1 MIGAAPT
8 LGRGSGRDRR
18 LLGAT
23 LLALAALAPASTP
36 ADADAQRE
44 APLARSLERQLGP
57 GAEVDLS
64 SETGRVGFIGVDR
77 ADAIAEPAARRAASP
92 TAAARAFLR
101 RHAGALG
108 LGPDAALRARG
119 VLPTARAGSAVRLRQ
134 LYLGL
139 PVLGGEFVVNLTADQ
154 AVLSAAGEASP
165 VHSLDTVPA
174 TSASAAMGEA
184 LSATARAHA
193 TTVSRLQPS
202 EPALWVYD
210 PRLLGAPGPTRP
222 LLVWRLE
229 VRSED
234 DPLLRELVL
243 VEADRGYV
251 ALRLGLTPSAMTRRV
266 CDAFNTPTQV
276 PCTTP
281 VRTEGQGPTGN
292 ADVDNAYEFAGDTYS
307 FYAARFGRDSLDG
320 AGLALVSTVR
330 YCEPLEPC
338 PFPNAFW
345 DTDERQMVY
354 GQGFAAA
361 DDVVG
366 HELTHGVT
374 QFESNLLPWYQSGA
388 VGESLSDVF
397 GEFVDL
403 TNGKGDDSAAVRW
416 QIGEDLPSGAVRN
429 MADPPAFGDPDRM
442 TSPLYVDD
450 PDQVDSGGIHG
461 NAGVGNKAAALI
473 TDGGTFNGQ
482 SVAAI
487 GLDKAAQVYYAV
499 NTSMLTSGSDYAD
512 LANALPQACANLV
525 GAAGIVA
532 ADCTEVGKAVAAT
545 EMSTDPP
552 AARAPEAPVCG
563 AGETDTTL
571 FLDDMEADRG
581 WTLGGAAQW
590 DYSGD
595 EPDEVAY
602 ATSGTRSLFTPNRP
616 TASDAQAISPPISIP
631 AVAPAGGVHLRFA
644 HSYAFDDDGG
654 DAGGTYDGGV
664 LEYSVDGGAT
674 WVDAGPLFTAGG
686 YNGVIAT
693 GFGNPLAGRAAFV
706 RESRGYISSRVNLA
720 SLVGMTVRFRL
731 REGTDTSFG
740 DFGWAVDDFRVYN
753 CSDTGAPES
762 AITSGPAKGAVLTRR
777 TVTFTF
783 ASSEPSAT
791 FQCSLDGAP
800 FTSCSSPLRRVL
812 GDRRHRFAVRAVDAS
827 GNPDP
832 TPAAVSFTVAATRPR
847 TTLRG
852 AEIDHDGGRAT
863 FRFAGSAGLP
873 PLRFLCKL
881 DRRPFRPCR
890 SPRTYRNLEPGD
902 HLFRVR
908 AVDQLGR
915 ADRTAAMRLF
925 LIVG

>member
-8 LGRGSGRDRR
+8 LGRGSGRDWR

-23 LLALAALAPASTP
+23 LLAVLAPALAPADSQ
-36 ADADAQRE
+36 AQRE
-44 APLARSLERQLGP
+44 AGLARSLERQLGP

-64 SETGRVGFIGVDR
+64 SETGRVGFIGVAR
-77 ADAIAEPAARRAASP
+77 ADAIAQPLALRAAPPATAARG
-92 TAAARAFLR
+92 FLR

-108 LGPDAALRARG
+108 LGPHAALRARG
-119 VLPTARAGSAVRLRQ
+119 VLPTARGGSAVRLRQ
-134 LYLGL
+134 LYRGL
-139 PVLGGEFVVNLTADQ
+139 PVLGGEFVINLTASR

-165 VHSLDTVPA
+165 VRSLDTVPA
-174 TSASAAMGEA
+174 TSASAAIGEA
-184 LSATARAHA
+184 LSVSARAHA
-193 TTVSRLQPS
+193 TTVSRLRPS

-243 VEADRGYV
+243 VEADHGYV
-251 ALRLGLTPSAMTRRV
+251 PLRLNLTRSAMTRSI
-266 CDAFNTPTQV
+266 CDAFNTPTHV
-276 PCTTP
+276 PCTFP

-292 ADVDNAYEFAGDTYS
+292 PDADSAYEFAGDTYA
-307 FYAARFGRDSLDG
+307 FYASRFGRDSLDG
-320 AGLALVSTVR
+320 GGLPLVSTVR
-330 YCEPLEPC
+330 YCEPGEPC
-338 PFPNAFW
+338 PYPNAFW

-388 VGESLSDVF
+388 IGESLSDVF

-416 QIGEDLPSGAVRN
+416 QIGEDLPSGAIRD
-429 MADPPAFGDPDRM
+429 MADPPAIGDPDRM
-442 TSPLYVDD
+442 TSPLYVGD
-450 PDQVDSGGIHG
+450 PDQFDSGGIHG

-487 GLDKAAQVYYAV
+487 GLDKAAQIYYAV
-499 NTSMLTSGSDYAD
+499 NTAMLTSGSDYAD
-512 LANALPQACANLV
+512 LANALPQACTNLV
-525 GAAGIVA
+525 GAAGISTSDCAEVA
-532 ADCTEVGKAVAAT
+532 KAVAAT

-563 AGETDTTL
+563 TGETDRTI
-571 FLDDMEADRG
+571 FLDDMELDRG
-581 WTLGGAAQW
+581 WTLGGAAPW
-590 DYSGD
+590 EYVGGESEDA
-595 EPDEVAY
+595 AY
-602 ATSGTRSLFTPNRP
+602 ATSGTRSLYTPNRS
-616 TASDAQAISPPISIP
+616 TVTDSQAISPPISIP

-644 HSYAFDDDGG
+644 HSYAFDDDAD

-674 WVDAGPLFTAGG
+674 WADAGPLFTAGG
-686 YNGVIAT
+686 YNGVVAT
-693 GFGNPLAGRAAFV
+693 GFDNPLAGRPAFV
-706 RESRGYISSRVNLA
+706 RESRGYISSRVNLG
-720 SLVGMTVRFRL
+720 SLLGTTVRFRL
-731 REGTDTSFG
+731 REGTDISFG
-740 DFGWAVDDFRVYN
+740 DFGWAVDDFHVYG

-762 AITSGPAKGAVLTRR
+762 AITSGPAEGAALTRR
-777 TVTFTF
+777 AVTFTF
-783 ASSEPSAT
+783 ASSEPSST

-800 FTSCSSPLRRVL
+800 FTACSSPLRRVL
-812 GDRRHRFAVRAVDAS
+812 TDRRHRFAVRAVDPPA
-827 GNPDP
+827 NADP
-832 TPAAVSFTVAATRPR
+832 TPAAVTFRVAAARPR
-847 TTLRG
+847 TKLRG
-852 AEIDHDGGRAT
+852 AAIDHDAGRAT

-881 DRRPFRPCR
+881 DRRPYRPCR
-890 SPRTYRNLEPGD
+890 SPRTYRNLEPGE

-908 AVDQLGR
+908 AVDRLGR
-915 ADRTAAMRLF
+915 VDRTAARRPF
-925 LIVG
+925 QTAG

>member
-1 MIGAAPT
+1 M
-8 LGRGSGRDRR
+8 R
-18 LLGAT
+18 LLAAT
-23 LLALAALAPASTP
+23 VLAVLTPALTP
-36 ADADAQRE
+36 ADAHARGE

-64 SETGRVGFIGVDR
+64 SDTGRVGFIGVAR
-77 ADAIAEPAARRAASP
+77 ADAIAQPHTLRAASP
-92 TAAARAFLR
+92 AAAARAFLR

-119 VLPTARAGSAVRLRQ
+119 ALPTTRGGSAVRLRQ
-134 LYLGL
+134 LYRGL
-139 PVLGGEFVVNLTADQ
+139 PVLGGEFVVNLTASR

-165 VHSLDTVPA
+165 VRSLDTDPA
-174 TSASAAMGEA
+174 TRASAAIGEA

-193 TTVSRLQPS
+193 TTVSRLRPS
-202 EPALWVYD
+202 EPTLWIYD

-234 DPLLRELVL
+234 DPLARDLVL

-251 ALRLGLTPSAMTRRV
+251 ALRLDLTPSALSRQV
-266 CDAFNTPTQV
+266 CDAFNTSTQV
-276 PCTTP
+276 PCTFP
-281 VRTEGQGPTGN
+281 VRTEGGGPTGV
-292 ADVDNAYEFAGDTYS
+292 ADVDNAYEFAGDTYA
-307 FYAARFGRDSLDG
+307 FYASRFGRDSLDG
-320 AGLALVSTVR
+320 AGLPLVSTVR

-338 PFPNAFW
+338 PYPNAFW
-345 DTDERQMVY
+345 DTDEHQMVY

-388 VGESLSDVF
+388 IGESLSDVF

-416 QIGEDLPSGAVRN
+416 QIGEDLPGGAIRN
-429 MADPPAFGDPDRM
+429 MADPPAIGDPDRM

-450 PDQVDSGGIHG
+450 PDQFDSGGIHG

-487 GLDKAAQVYYAV
+487 GLDEAAQIYYAV
-499 NTSMLTSGSDYAD
+499 STAMLTSGSDYAD

-525 GAAGIVA
+525 GTAGIGVSDCAEVA
-532 ADCTEVGKAVAAT
+532 KAVAAT

-563 AGETDTTL
+563 AGETDRTI
-571 FLDDMEADRG
+571 FLDDMEVDRG
-581 WTLGGAAQW
+581 WTLGGAAPW
-590 DYSGD
+590 GYIGGGPAAD
-595 EPDEVAY
+595 AY
-602 ATSGTRSLFTPNRP
+602 ATSGARSLYTPDRS
-616 TASDAQAISPPISIP
+616 TVSDAQAISPPISIP
-631 AVAPAGGVHLRFA
+631 PVAPAGGFHLRFA

-664 LEYSVDGGAT
+664 LEYTIDGGAT
-674 WVDAGPLFTAGG
+674 WADAGPLFTAGG
-686 YNGVIAT
+686 YNGVVAT

-706 RESRGYISSRVNLA
+706 RESRGYISSRVTLG
-720 SLVGMTVRFRL
+720 SLLGMSVRFRL

-740 DFGWAVDDFRVYN
+740 DFGWAVDDFRVYG
-753 CSDTGAPES
+753 CSDTNAPES
-762 AITSGPAKGAVLTRR
+762 AITSGPAEGAVLTRR
-777 TVTFTF
+777 AVTFTF

-800 FTSCSSPLRRVL
+800 FTACSSPLRRVL
-812 GDRRHRFAVRAVDAS
+812 ADRRHRFAVRAVDPSA
-827 GNPDP
+827 NTDP
-832 TPAAVSFTVAATRPR
+832 TPAAVSFRVAAARPR
-847 TTLRG
+847 TKLRR
-852 AEIDHDGGRAT
+852 AVIDPDGERAT
-863 FRFAGSAGLP
+863 FRFAGRAGLP

-881 DRRPFRPCR
+881 DRRAFRSCR
-890 SPRTYRNLEPGD
+890 SPRTYRNLEPGG
-902 HLFRVR
+902 HIFRVR
-908 AVDQLGR
+908 AVDRLGR
-915 ADRTAAMRLF
+915 ADRTAARRAF
-925 LIVG
+925 ITFG